1 MEKTAKVYL
10 WILIGL
16 VICMVYAQVGDI
28 LTVHAETYGDF
39 EYSLINN
46 ETEIEITGYNGSDT
60 ELVIPSEINGKAV
73 TEIGDFAFQNYKSVT
88 SVSIPSSINTIGAYA
103 FDGCNGLT
111 GELKIPEG
119 VTSIGSAAFSRCS
132 GLTGELE
139 IPEKVTEIKAY
150 AFNGC
155 NGLTGKLKI
164 PQGVTSI
171 GDSAF
176 KDCSSFTGNLVI
188 SGGVISIGREAFSG
202 CSGFTGE
209 LVIPNGVTSIGYSAF
224 NGCSGLTSVSIP
236 ASVTEIS
243 NLAFEACSGLIE
255 IVVGDENLSYKSIDK
270 ILYDK
275 EGKTLLYVPR
285 GREGK
290 VIIPEGVE
298 KIGYTAFEHCS
309 GVTQV
314 EFPSSV
320 LTIENFAF
328 HSCNSLT
335 EIIMPD
341 GVEKIGAQVFSNCH
355 NLKKI
360 EIPASVIEIKCSH
373 EDRVGYFIDNSNLL
387 EINVHSENKE
397 YESIDGVLYDREKKV
412 LLCVPGG
419 KKGIFCIPKGIEEI
433 NAGAFTGCDKLI
445 TVEVPTSVIKITW
458 LSLDTGSSDKILDLI
473 VTPGSY
479 AETYAKENNIPYT
492 YSGEKWTVTIKNS
505 SGQVV
510 KTLRVD
516 KGGILSAP
524 QPSEERTNETFL
536 GFYNGDTKF
545 DFSQPIISD
554 VTLTEKWEEKK
565 DNPENPVT
573 PPQESGITLNMKT
586 LSFDTIGVTQILTA
600 TVTPDTAD
608 KKVTWTSSDEK
619 VATVMDGVVTSV
631 GNGMAVITVKSAD
644 GKTAAATVT
653 VSQKTTKLS
662 IQLNGQSV
670 SGTLKAKVKK
680 SYRFKAVV
688 TPSNADT
695 KNAAVTWTSSNKK
708 IATVTSKGKVT
719 IKKAGKV
726 TITAKTA
733 DGRKAAIKLN
743 ATKKAVKVTKLKITG
758 SKTMKVKAKQT
769 LVSKL
774 SPATADNQKV
784 TWKSSNK
791 KIATVNS
798 KGVVTAKKAGKVTI
812 TATAKDG
819 SRKKATIKI
828 TVKK

>member
-1 MEKTAKVYL
+1 MKKRYKIQCLEFIVVL
-10 WILIGL
+10 L
-16 VICMVYAQVGDI
+16 MVFFGITNNIRV
-28 LTVHAETYGDF
+28 VHAGTYGNF
-39 EYSLINN
+39 EYLLINDG
-46 ETEIEITGYNGSDT
+46 TEIEITGYNGSDT
-60 ELVIPSEINGKAV
+60 KLEIPSEIDGKKV
-73 TEIGDFAFQNYKSVT
+73 TNIGSSAFQGCSGLTGDLVIPESVT
-88 SVSIPSSINTIGAYA
+88 SIGAWA
-103 FDGCNGLT
+103 FKGCSGFTGNLVIPEGVTSIERFTFSGCSGFTGNLVIPEGVTSIESSVFYGCSGLT
-111 GELKIPEG
+111 GNLVIPEG
-119 VTSIGSAAFSRCS
+119 VTSIGGWAFRDCSGFTGNLVIPKGVTSIGLVAFGGCNSLKKITVEDDNTKYKDIDGVLYNKAGTELLCVPAGKIGEFVIPEGVTRIVYRAFYGCS
-132 GLTGELE
+132 GLTGEL
-139 IPEKVTEIKAY
+139 V
-150 AFNGC
+150 
-155 NGLTGKLKI
+155 
-164 PQGVTSI
+164 
-171 GDSAF
+171 
-176 KDCSSFTGNLVI
+176 
-188 SGGVISIGREAFSG
+188 
-202 CSGFTGE
+202 
-209 LVIPNGVTSIGYSAF
+209 
-224 NGCSGLTSVSIP
+224 
-236 ASVTEIS
+236 
-243 NLAFEACSGLIE
+243 
-255 IVVGDENLSYKSIDK
+255 
-270 ILYDK
+270 
-275 EGKTLLYVPR
+275 
-285 GREGK
+285 
-290 VIIPEGVE
+290 IPEGVTGIE
-298 KIGYTAFEHCS
+298 MDTFLGCS
-309 GVTQV
+309 SLASVNI
-314 EFPSSV
+314 PSSV
-320 LTIENFAF
+320 TDITLFFTSCDGWYTPFA
-328 HSCNSLT
+328 SCSSLT
-335 EIIMPD
+335 
-341 GVEKIGAQVFSNCH
+341 KILV
-355 NLKKI
+355 
-360 EIPASVIEIKCSH
+360 
-373 EDRVGYFIDNSNLL
+373 
-387 EINVHSENKE
+387 KE
-397 YESIDGVLYDREKKV
+397 GNTEYTSIDGVLYNKAGTK
-412 LLCVPGG
+412 LLCVPAG
-419 KKGIFCIPKGIEEI
+419 KTGQFVIPSGVETVGTVAFWDCNSLTSIEIPPTVTEI
-433 NAGAFTGCDKLI
+433 ECETYFPKTEEFL
-445 TVEVPTSVIKITW
+445 
-458 LSLDTGSSDKILDLI
+458 LI
-473 VTPGSY
+473 VSSGSY

-505 SGQVV
+505 SGQIV
-510 KTLRVD
+510 KTLRVN

-545 DFSQPIISD
+545 DFSKPITGDI
-554 VTLTEKWEEKK
+554 TLTEKWEEKK

-573 PPQESGITLNMKT
+573 PPQESGITLSKEA
-586 LSFDTIGVTQILTA
+586 LSFDTIGVTQTLTA

-619 VATVMDGVVTSV
+619 VAIVTDGVVTSV

-769 LVSKL
+769 LVLKL

-812 TATAKDG
+812 TAIAKDG